1 MAVTHN
7 LNENS
12 MNTFNLRTLIIAFT
26 LMISSTVN
34 AEKSKVTPYEQL
46 TSAMG
51 YPYKLLINRTDIIK
65 IIYSESDDN
74 ISCKVII
81 SWNEQ
86 ELQTSLTHITKEQF
100 NKKPLANCLPRKEA
114 KVILA
119 RTFD

>member
-1 MAVTHN
+1 
-7 LNENS
+7 
-12 MNTFNLRTLIIAFT
+12 
-26 LMISSTVN
+26 
-34 AEKSKVTPYEQL
+34 
-46 TSAMG
+46 MG

-100 NKKPLANCLPRKEA
+100 NKKPLASCLPRKEA